1 MTRQPVSKE
10 SVSEGATRLLRAWGA
25 AYDWLGNGKVKLYG
39 SFGYFYDMMKYQLPR
54 GSFGATTG
62 MTACMRWT
70 HQTSHK
76 SSRSVI
82 PRPLLPSWMC
92 DSLHHLGQSRYLVVE
107 RLELSVHA
115 RIATGWPPY
124 LLPHPADHLGATLN
138 YIRDLSRSVF
148 AV

>member
-10 SVSEGATRLLRAWGA
+10 SVSEGATRLLRAWAPPMTCWVTTKSSCTA
-25 AYDWLGNGKVKLYG
+25 A
-39 SFGYFYDMMKYQLPR
+39 SA
-54 GSFGATTG
+54 ATTG

-92 DSLHHLGQSRYLVVE
+92 DSLHHLGQPRYLVVE
-107 RLELSVHA
+107 RLELSIHSRVPA
-115 RIATGWPPY
+115 GWPPY
-124 LLPHPADHLGATLN
+124 LLPHPADHLGRTPN
-138 YIRDLSRSVF
+138 YIRD
-148 AV
+148 